1 LRGTGHHSRYDAMR
15 TLFIISSLALSLLPL
30 TAQDTLDT
38 IRKEITVGDFKQ
50 REGARTKLKAFLK
63 GKKITDKEVLAAAT
77 LSKKTRSP
85 EVRASI
91 VIVLKKQFFRAHGR
105 GYLGVHHSSQILNL
119 NGKEEATITVGQVS
133 PNSPAQKSGFLAGDN
148 ILVIGGTKLALP
160 PKQINAFQRD
170 LSITNEFS
178 KLIKSHSPGDK
189 VEIQILRNGKAM
201 TLTPTLA
208 RYPEINAEPTDADGF
223 TEIERM
229 AFTGWYR
236 KVVQAVK

>member
-1 LRGTGHHSRYDAMR
+1 MR
-15 TLFIISSLALSLLPL
+15 TLFIISALALSVHPL

-38 IRKEITVGDFKQ
+38 IGKEIAVGDFEQ

-63 GKKITDKEVLAAAT
+63 GKKITAKEVLAAAS
-77 LSKKTRSP
+77 LSKQTRSP

-91 VIVLKKQFFRAHGR
+91 VIVLKKQFFKAPGR
-105 GYLGVHHSSQILNL
+105 GYLGVLHSSQILNL

-133 PNSPAQKSGFLAGDN
+133 PNSPAQRSGFLAGDN
-148 ILVIGGTKLALP
+148 ILVIDGTKLALP
-160 PKQINAFQRD
+160 PKQINPLQRN

-178 KLIKSHSPGDK
+178 DLIKSHLPGTK
-189 VEIQILRNGKAM
+189 VEIQILRNGKAL

-223 TEIERM
+223 TESERI
-229 AFTGWYR
+229 AFTTWYR
-236 KVVQAVK
+236 KVVQAEK